1 MAITLIDKIKPKNN
15 GKFPLVDAEDVLMP
29 DGKRLSEFEGGS
41 GGGLNITDDGNGNV
55 TIASTGSVSITDDGE
70 GNVTIA

>member
-1 MAITLIDKIKPKNN
+1 MIPLIDKIKPKNN
-15 GKFPLVDAEDVLMP
+15 GNFPLVDAEDVLMP
-29 DGKRLSEFEGGS
+29 NGKRLSEFEIGS
-41 GGGLNITDDGNGNV
+41 GGGLSITDDGNGNV